1 MVSCDLII
9 ILYFLIFME
18 PLYSSIFYGIVLLV
32 GIIGNIL
39 VVTVVMKSRK
49 MKSLPYLFIANLAVS
64 DLMANFLCLPF
75 TLMGSLLPGNLISFY
90 NMNKNYNINYN
101 ITPVAQ
107 IYL

>member
-1 MVSCDLII
+1 MVSGWSDFYS
-9 ILYFLIFME
+9 LYFVNYKPI
-18 PLYSSIFYGIVLLV
+18 YSSIFYGIILLV

-75 TLMGSLLPGNLISFY
+75 TLVGSLLPGNQISFY
-90 NMNKNYNINYN
+90 KINKI
-101 ITPVAQ
+101 
-107 IYL
+107 